1 MAKVTIWHESP
12 KILDEKMGAKDAGF
26 EVKEITVGPISP
38 RTYTTH
44 VVPGLCGDCIYCEGA
59 CPNLKFNH
67 EKKSMEVNPIGC
79 RGCGVCLPACPT
91 SALQQRNSYLGRHET
106 DMYKNLNQKPEDPP
120 VACNYCQVVVGHLGS
135 IPAAG
140 MNVRV
145 VCSGRF
151 EASVAIEALSKG
163 YDKVL
168 VVGCLFNGYPFEK
181 DKGPTED
188 QIKFA
193 KALMGMLGL
202 KEDQLLYV
210 DQYVSDGGV
219 KQCLQNLK

>member
-1 MAKVTIWHESP
+1 MAKVTLWYENP
-12 KILDEKMGAKDAGF
+12 QILDDKMGAKADGM
-26 EVKEITVGPISP
+26 EVKKIPVGPISP

-44 VVPGLCGDCIYCEGA
+44 VVPGLCGDCIYCEGS

-67 EKKSMEVNPIGC
+67 EQKTMEVNPVGC

-91 SALQQRNSYLGRHET
+91 SALQQRNSYLG
-106 DMYKNLNQKPEDPP
+106 LNEADLYERLGQKPDDPP
-120 VACNYCQVVVGHLGS
+120 VACNYCQMVVGHLDS

-181 DKGPTED
+181 DKGPTEA
-188 QIKFA
+188 QVAFA
-193 KALMGMLGL
+193 KSLMEMLGM
-202 KEDQLLYV
+202 KADSLLFV
-210 DQYVSDGGV
+210 NEYVSEGGV
-219 KQCLQNLK
+219 KACLQKIR